1 MNELKYIPGDLVI
14 YTSLIK
20 DHIAEICEVY
30 ETSYLIGFKRRN
42 SAIVTSKEIK
52 PIPLTSDIL
61 KKNGWEFRRGFCF
74 SPNEEGILI
83 CLISQGGGV
92 WDAYTGGKP
101 LRSDINNVS
110 DLQHLL
116 FGLGINHE
124 MEV

>member
-1 MNELKYIPGDLVI
+1 MDTKYIPGDIVI

-30 ETSYLIGFKRRN
+30 ETSYLIGFMRRN
-42 SAIVTSKEIK
+42 SARVTSKEIK
-52 PIPLTSDIL
+52 PIPLTPDIL

-74 SPNEEGILI
+74 STNEEGILI

-110 DLQHLL
+110 DFYSTYSLA
-116 FGLGINHE
+116 
-124 MEV
+124 

>member
-1 MNELKYIPGDLVI
+1 MKLKGPYNIWKYLFNLKVKFKE
-14 YTSLIK
+14 IK
-20 DHIAEICEVY
+20 CM
-30 ETSYLIGFKRRN
+30 
-42 SAIVTSKEIK
+42 EIK
-52 PIPLTSDIL
+52 PIPLTPDIL

-74 SPNEEGILI
+74 PPNEEGILI
-83 CLISQGGGV
+83 CLIGQGGGV

-101 LRSDINNVS
+101 LHSGINSVS

>member
-1 MNELKYIPGDLVI
+1 MDTKYIPGDLVI
-14 YTSLIK
+14 YTSLSE
-20 DHIAEICEVY
+20 DYIAEICEVY

-42 SAIVTSKEIK
+42 SARVTSKEIK
-52 PIPLTSDIL
+52 PIPLTHEIL
-61 KKNGWEFRRGFCF
+61 KKNGWEFRRGFYF
-74 SPNEEGILI
+74 STNEEGILI

-101 LRSDINNVS
+101 LRSDINSVS

-116 FGLGINHE
+116 FGLGLNSE

>member
-1 MNELKYIPGDLVI
+1 MTQKYIEGDIVEYDNKVMVIKEPRDGSHFDLFCPKECLV
-14 YTSLIK
+14 YCFVGV
-20 DHIAEICEVY
+20 D
-30 ETSYLIGFKRRN
+30 
-42 SAIVTSKEIK
+42 EIK
-52 PIPLTSDIL
+52 PMKLTLEIIE
-61 KKNGWEFRRGFCF
+61 KNGWEFRRGFCF
-74 SPNEEGILI
+74 STNEEGILI

-116 FGLGINHE
+116 FGLGLNSE